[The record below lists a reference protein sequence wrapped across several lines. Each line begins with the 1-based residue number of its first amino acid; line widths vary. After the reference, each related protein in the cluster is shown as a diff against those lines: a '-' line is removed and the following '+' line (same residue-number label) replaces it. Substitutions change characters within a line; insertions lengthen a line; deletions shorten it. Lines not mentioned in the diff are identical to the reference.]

1 MSSPSKEKKM
11 QYRINDINYN
21 VEINSFS
28 GNKAEVT
35 VNGVVYQ
42 VEIGSNEPS
51 VPVCTPTPVQSAP
64 QVQPSVQVSA
74 PKQTVAAGC
83 GKPINA
89 PLPGV
94 IIGVMVNVGD
104 TVKAGQVVAVLEAMK
119 MENEIQAEFD
129 GVVTSVHVSQ
139 GDSILEG
146 TPIVTIG

>member
-11 QYRINDINYN
+11 QYRINDIEYN

-51 VPVCTPTPVQSAP
+51 AP
-64 QVQPSVQVSA
+64 KVQPSVQVSA

-129 GVVTSVHVSQ
+129 GVVTSVYVSQ

>member
-1 MSSPSKEKKM
+1 MK
-11 QYRINDINYN
+11 YRINDTEYN

-42 VEIGSNEPS
+42 VAIGGNEA
-51 VPVCTPTPVQSAP
+51 PVAAPTPVAP
-64 QVQPSVQVSA
+64 APAPSVQAPVQASA
-74 PKQTVAAGC
+74 PKPTVAAGG
-83 GKPINA
+83 GKPINS

-94 IIGVMVNVGD
+94 IIGVRVNVGD
-104 TVKAGQVVAVLEAMK
+104 NVKAGQVVAILEAMK

-129 GVVTSVHVSQ
+129 GTVTAVNVSQ

-146 TPIVTIG
+146 APIVTIS

>member
-11 QYRINDINYN
+11 QYRINDIDYN

-51 VPVCTPTPVQSAP
+51 AP
-64 QVQPSVQVSA
+64 AVQPSVQVSA

-129 GVVTSVHVSQ
+129 GVVTSVYVSQ